1 MADKDFVK
9 YIINK
14 SMLVSLNQGSLNNSY
29 LNFLD

>member
-29 LNFLD
+29 LKVH